1 MVDFHILGL
10 HYFAEG
16 LKDVGETLEE
26 CEETEIAKKLEK
38 FIKDLVECTVC
49 KSIYV
54 IIYICNYVNYNYFL
68 YAIAQCTNFI
78 IDVGFEILILYERIY
93 EIYGDILAATNSFG
107 IKAYEMG
114 EPVIVH

>member
-1 MVDFHILGL
+1 MGFHILGL

-54 IIYICNYVNYNYFL
+54 II
-68 YAIAQCTNFI
+68 
-78 IDVGFEILILYERIY
+78 
-93 EIYGDILAATNSFG
+93 
-107 IKAYEMG
+107 
-114 EPVIVH
+114 